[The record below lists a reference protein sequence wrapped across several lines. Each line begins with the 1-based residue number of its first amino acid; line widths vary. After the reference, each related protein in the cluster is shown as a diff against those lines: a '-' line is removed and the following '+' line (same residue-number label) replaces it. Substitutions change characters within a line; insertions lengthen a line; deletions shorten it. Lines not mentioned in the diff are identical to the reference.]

1 MIISVNEQYR
11 IESDPYCWMVQE
23 YKGIRRDTDKERWK
37 TLAYCVEF
45 ENALVELSKRRIRL
59 IDSVVPDE
67 IIAAIKKIKREAIRA
82 LNLFKKAV

>member
-1 MIISVNEQYR
+1 MIIPVGEGYR
-11 IESDPYCWMVQE
+11 IESDAYCWMVQQ

-37 TLAYCVEF
+37 TLAYCEEF

-67 IIAAIKKIKREAIRA
+67 IIASIKEIKQEAIEA
-82 LNLFKKAV
+82 LDLFKKAV